1 MKKINFFSAL
11 IVLSVPLNGL
21 SAGESAAQRE
31 AAGYYEAGRTS
42 KALETCIAALK
53 RDPPDEG
60 LYAYALEILPEG
72 PSKYAGPLRD
82 IAAKASAL
90 KPESYIYY
98 LGLCKLTRGAGQP
111 AEALSNCK
119 KARALD
125 PTSLAV
131 YRELGLTYSRN
142 GDNDRALETLTQG
155 VDLSSGN
162 YKAYYYLAA
171 EYERRKEFPAALK
184 NYRKALALLKTG
196 ENADRRTYSKLI
208 RGRINICS
216 GAITKATGHRTPNR
230 LTNQPADNPAA
241 GKSAVA
247 APEKLFEICMKE
259 AEDLKKADDPVDM
272 EKKLSAC
279 AALAPRNP
287 QPITE
292 RAGFLI
298 RLGKYEEAA
307 VQYRKAAGLFPG
319 NDPMA
324 AFCHIKTAQTYSK
337 LNDIPKTILHYEKAL
352 EINKNDLNA
361 LMGLAAVT
369 EARADFKAAGALYIR
384 VLKAEPSNAK
394 ARERLDEINFNLLS
408 DSQRLEELRGRRGA
422 DEKKTAFSAED
433 LKLLKAIHRAER
445 NGAVDYL
452 KARTS
457 YTKGLIMEK
466 KEQDHIKLMLTLAGF
481 KSYQNY
487 QTRDAVSFFEKKAIN
502 LRDVFTLRDLNGTP
516 FFAPGG
522 RLTIEGMESYWAAQQ
537 SGNKTWLLPYETVSR
552 SPEDDTLNA
561 QTEEFLKNGFK
572 EISEPEYFWLMKVT
586 SCPDEVLQTPPCGVK
601 LLKTSKTRKYFL
613 CYSQTA
619 PCFTQAAQILAGY
632 VERYRANNTWIPENT
647 GASAFFGSGGG
658 EQHRFCHKGKIW
670 TGN

>member
-1 MKKINFFSAL
+1 MKNTSFLSAL
-11 IVLSVPLNGL
+11 ILLAVPLTGL

-42 KALETCIAALK
+42 KALEICITALK
-53 RDPPDEG
+53 RDPSDEN

-82 IAAKASAL
+82 ITAKASAL

-98 LGLCKLTRGAGQP
+98 LGLCKLTRCAGQP

-142 GDNDRALETLTQG
+142 GDGDRALETLVQG
-155 VDLSSGN
+155 VELSSGN
-162 YKAYYYLAA
+162 YKAYYYLAD

-196 ENADRRTYSKLI
+196 KNTDRRTDSRLI

-216 GAITKATGHRTPNR
+216 GAVTKAAGHRKPNR
-230 LTNQPADNPAA
+230 LTDPPADNPAA
-241 GKSAVA
+241 HKTAAA
-247 APEKLFEICMKE
+247 APEKLFETCMKE

-279 AALAPRNP
+279 AALTPKNP
-287 QPITE
+287 QPKIE

-307 VQYRKAAGLFPG
+307 VQYQKAAGLFPE

-324 AFCHIKTAQTYSK
+324 AFCHLKTAQTYSK
-337 LNDIPKTILHYEKAL
+337 LNDIPKAILYYGKAL

-361 LMGLAAVT
+361 MMGLAAVN
-369 EARADFKAAGALYIR
+369 EARADFKTAGDLYSR

-408 DSQRLEELRGRRGA
+408 DSQLLDELRGRGGS
-422 DEKKTAFSAED
+422 DDKKTAFSAED
-433 LKLLKAIHRAER
+433 LKLLKTIRLAER

-452 KARTS
+452 KTRTS

-466 KEQDHIKLMLTLAGF
+466 QKQDHIKLMLTLAGF

-487 QTRDAVSFFEKKAIN
+487 QTRDAVNFFEKKGIT
-502 LRDVFTLRDLNGTP
+502 LRDVFTLRNLNGTP

-522 RLTIEGMESYWAAQQ
+522 KLTIEGMESYWAAQ
-537 SGNKTWLLPYETVSR
+537 SGNKTWLMPYEAVSR

-561 QTEEFLKNGFK
+561 QTDEFLKNGFK

-586 SCPDEVLQTPPCGVK
+586 SCPEEVLRNPPCGIK

-613 CYSQTA
+613 CYSETA
-619 PCFTQAAQILAGY
+619 PCYTQAAQMLAGY

-647 GASAFFGSGGG
+647 GATTFFGTGGG
-658 EQHRFCHKGKIW
+658 EQRRFCHNGKIW